1 MAEGI
6 QIRFD
11 DKDVI
16 QRLDKA
22 HEASDHLHPLFEKI
36 SATMKLR
43 TQGRFE
49 TETDP
54 DGKKWPG
61 LKPRTANRRIGSGR
75 RGYDHMLRVRNSL
88 YNSIVSSSDDTS
100 AVVGTNLKYA
110 AIHNLGGEIEK
121 AARQSTVYQRYNEK
135 TDVLNQRFVKK
146 SKSNF
151 ARDVTIGAHTIKIP
165 AREFLGFGAGDRTEV
180 MKIIEEHF
188 REEDGFDG
196 ASQ

>member
-22 HEASDHLHPLFEKI
+22 HEASENLHPLFEKI
-36 SATMKLR
+36 SAAIKLR
-43 TQGRFE
+43 TQDRFE
-49 TETDP
+49 TETAP

-75 RGYDHMLRVRNSL
+75 RGYDHMLRVRSRL
-88 YNSIVSSSDDTS
+88 YSSIVSQSDATS
-100 AVVGTNLKYA
+100 AVVGTNLDYA
-110 AIHNLGGEIEK
+110 AIHNLGGEIKK
-121 AARQSTVYQRYNEK
+121 AERQSTIYQRYNEK
-135 TDVLNQRFVKK
+135 TDILNQRFVKK
-146 SKSNF
+146 GKSNF

-165 AREFLGFGAGDRTEV
+165 AREFLGFGADDRADV
-180 MKIIEEHF
+180 LKITEEHF
-188 REEDGFDG
+188 REEGGFDG